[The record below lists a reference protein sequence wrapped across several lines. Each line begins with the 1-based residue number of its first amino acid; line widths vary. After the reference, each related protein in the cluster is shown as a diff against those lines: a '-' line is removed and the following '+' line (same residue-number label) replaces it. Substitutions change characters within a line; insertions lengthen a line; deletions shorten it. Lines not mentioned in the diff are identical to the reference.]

1 MKHQHDLRLNRRQWL
16 LATTAALT
24 GCGGGSG
31 TVTGSLPGTGG
42 TGIGVQGTIS
52 GFGSVI
58 VNSTKFDDTAAS
70 VYLDGVKLASAD
82 LRVGMVASI
91 EGTVDSAG
99 TSGSASRIDVWSIA
113 KGLLRLAD
121 ISGSNFLMVGMTF
134 TTDVAT
140 SFEGLANLAAIKS
153 DTPVAVWGVQT
164 SGDARAW
171 RATRVKVL
179 TAIPTTVVSTGLFAS
194 PARTLNDMR
203 LSDPNGSALSGF
215 ADMQLLRVEGV
226 FDSAANTLAVSKAT
240 ALVAAQGTASSG
252 LVELEGAV
260 TAYTSATRFSVGA
273 ISIDAS
279 KALVVGASQT
289 VSANSSVEVIG
300 SMQNGVLIASK
311 VEIKG
316 GDAAV
321 QIDITGLVESF
332 AGVGAFEVRGQRC
345 DASKASVLSGL
356 LSNLHARTKVRVIG
370 TSEGHETL
378 SVKSIYID
386 VP

>member
-16 LATTAALT
+16 LATTVALT

-58 VNSTKFDDTAAS
+58 VNSTRFDDTAAS

-121 ISGSNFLMVGMTF
+121 ISGSNFSMVGMTF

-140 SFEGLANLAAIKS
+140 SFEGMTNLAAIAS
-153 DTPVAVWGVQT
+153 DTPIAVWGVQT
-164 SGDARAW
+164 SDNARAW
-171 RATRVKVL
+171 KATRVKVL
-179 TAIPTTVVSTGLFAS
+179 TATPATVVSTGLFV
-194 PARTLNDMR
+194 ARTQTLNGMH
-203 LSDPNGSALSGF
+203 LSGSAVSGF
-215 ADMQLLRVEGV
+215 ADLQLLRVEGA
-226 FDSAANTLAVSKAT
+226 FDNATNMLAVSKAT
-240 ALVAAQGTASSG
+240 ALVAAQGMASYG

-273 ISIDAS
+273 ISVDSS

-289 VSANSSVEVIG
+289 VSSNSSVEVIG

-321 QIDITGLVESF
+321 QIDITGVVESF
-332 AGVGAFEVRGQRC
+332 AGVDAFEVRGQRC
-345 DASKASVLSGL
+345 DASKASVLTGS
-356 LSNLHARTKVRVIG
+356 LSNLRKGTKVRVIG

-378 SVKSIYID
+378 SVNSIYID

>member
-16 LATTAALT
+16 LATTVALT

-31 TVTGSLPGTGG
+31 NVTGLLPGTGG

-58 VNSTKFDDTAAS
+58 VNNTKFDDSAAS
-70 VYLDGVKLASAD
+70 VYLDGIKLASAD

-113 KGLLRLAD
+113 KGLLKFAD
-121 ISGSNFLMVGMTF
+121 ISGSEFSMVGMTF

-140 SFEGLANLAAIKS
+140 SFEGMTNLAAIAS
-153 DTPVAVWGVQT
+153 DTPIAVWGVQT
-164 SGDARAW
+164 SDNARAW
-171 RATRVKVL
+171 KATRVKVL
-179 TAIPTTVVSTGLFAS
+179 TAIPATIVSTGLFAS
-194 PARTLNDMR
+194 PAQTLNDMQ
-203 LSDPNGSALSGF
+203 LSGRALSGF
-215 ADMQLLRVEGV
+215 ADMQLLRVEGD
-226 FDSAANTLAVSKAT
+226 FNSATKTLAVSKAI
-240 ALVAAQGTASSG
+240 AMAAAQGIASSG
-252 LVELEGAV
+252 LVEIEGAV

-273 ISIDAS
+273 ISVDAS

-321 QIDITGLVESF
+321 QIDITGVVESF
-332 AGVGAFEVRGQRC
+332 AGVDAFEVRGQRC
-345 DASKASVLSGL
+345 DASKASVLSGM
-356 LSNLHARTKVRVIG
+356 LSNLRKGTKVRVIG

>member
-31 TVTGSLPGTGG
+31 NVTGLLPGTGG

-58 VNSTKFDDTAAS
+58 VNSTKFDDSAAS

-113 KGLLRLAD
+113 NGLLRLAD
-121 ISGSNFLMVGMTF
+121 ISGSGFSMVGMTF

-140 SFEGLANLAAIKS
+140 SFEGLTNLAAIAS
-153 DTPVAVWGVQT
+153 DTPLAVWGVQT
-164 SGDARAW
+164 SNDARAW
-171 RATRVKVL
+171 KATRVKAL
-179 TAIPTTVVSTGLFAS
+179 TTPATTVVSTGLYAS
-194 PARTLNDMR
+194 LTQTLNGMH
-203 LSDPNGSALSGF
+203 LSGSAVSGF

-226 FDSAANTLAVSKAT
+226 LDSATNMLTVSKAT
-240 ALVAAQGTASSG
+240 AMAAAQGMASSG

-260 TAYTSATRFSVGA
+260 TSYISATRFSIGA
-273 ISIDAS
+273 ISVDAS
-279 KALVVGASQT
+279 KALVIGASQT
-289 VSANSSVEVIG
+289 VSLNSSVEVIG

-316 GDAAV
+316 GNAAV
-321 QIDITGLVESF
+321 QIDITGVVESF
-332 AGVGAFEVRGQRC
+332 AGVDAFEVRGQRC
-345 DASKASVLSGL
+345 DASKASVLSGM
-356 LSNLHARTKVRVIG
+356 LSNLRKGTKVRVIG

-378 SVKSIYID
+378 TVNSIYID
-386 VP
+386 IP

>member
-16 LATTAALT
+16 LATTVALT

-31 TVTGSLPGTGG
+31 NVTGLLPGTGG

-58 VNSTKFDDTAAS
+58 VNNTKFDDSAAS
-70 VYLDGVKLASAD
+70 VYLDGIKLASAD

-113 KGLLRLAD
+113 KGLLKFAD
-121 ISGSNFLMVGMTF
+121 ISGSNFSMVGMTF

-140 SFEGLANLAAIKS
+140 SFEGMTNLAAIAS
-153 DTPVAVWGVQT
+153 DTPIAVWGVQT
-164 SGDARAW
+164 SDNARAW
-171 RATRVKVL
+171 KATRVKVL
-179 TAIPTTVVSTGLFAS
+179 TATPATIVSTGLFVAGTQ
-194 PARTLNDMR
+194 TLNDMH
-203 LSDPNGSALSGF
+203 LSGSAASGF

-226 FDSAANTLAVSKAT
+226 FDSATNTLAVSKAI
-240 ALVAAQGTASSG
+240 AMAAAQGIASSG
-252 LVELEGAV
+252 LVEIEGAV

-273 ISIDAS
+273 ISVDAS
-279 KALVVGASQT
+279 KALVVSASQT

-321 QIDITGLVESF
+321 QIDITGVVESF
-332 AGVGAFEVRGQRC
+332 AGVDAFEVRGQRC
-345 DASKASVLSGL
+345 DASKASVLSGM
-356 LSNLHARTKVRVIG
+356 LSNLRKGTKVRVIG